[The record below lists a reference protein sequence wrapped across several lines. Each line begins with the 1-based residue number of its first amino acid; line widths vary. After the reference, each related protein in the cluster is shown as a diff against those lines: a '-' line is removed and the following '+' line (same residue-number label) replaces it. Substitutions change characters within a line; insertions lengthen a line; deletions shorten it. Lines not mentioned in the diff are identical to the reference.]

1 MAAIESGMNP
11 QAKSPTG
18 VKGPMQLTQATGEGM
33 GLDRNDTMQNTY
45 GGAQYYAD
53 MREQFQD
60 PALAAAA
67 YNSGPEAVQKAV
79 QWSKDTGAPWEQ
91 SGYVRPEGVQ
101 HSRKFVE
108 QIRVIRQMR
117 DAQIAEVKASDAPPA
132 AKREAE
138 KEIKTAAQNA
148 EMELAT
154 RQEDDKGVQL
164 VTLKMP
170 DGKFKS
176 FDRRDSESINKAIA
190 EGAVEAT
197 PSAATKPPPGKTTA
211 AYEYALNGLDAM
223 ERDAQA
229 LIDHAGLWWGSGFGG
244 ETLSEVPGSPAAD
257 FAAALEPLKA
267 HTAFGGLQEMRN
279 ASPTGGA
286 LGQVAVKELELL
298 QNNIASLSQ
307 KQSPEQMRASLQK
320 IVEHARNAKR
330 RLMGA
335 FDKDFPG
342 DAMPMNSDSTPT
354 NVMPQAGDV
363 QDGYRFKGG
372 DPSDPNAWERVQ

>member
-1 MAAIESGMNP
+1 M
-11 QAKSPTG
+11 
-18 VKGPMQLTQATGEGM
+18 LTENTATGQGM
-33 GLDRNDTMQNTY
+33 QNRDDPMQNTY
-45 GGAQYYAD
+45 GGATYYAD
-53 MREQFQD
+53 MFKEFGD

-67 YNSGPEAVQKAV
+67 YNSGPEAVRQAV